1 MRAIICRISEGV
13 SVVRRESTL
22 KVIGQATGFALIG
35 CGWFLGSYE
44 GGPIRPVWFL
54 FVSLGVALI
63 FSARYAYVQ
72 KLAQTE
78 DHWDE
83 ADEVEY
89 DALYGDSNFFDF
101 ADEEHTYSQWLTEK
115 QEEREREEREIETRE
130 AKVADEI
137 LKKLHRDGIESLS
150 EEEKGILN
158 RVSARIRRR
167 RQQGV
172 DF

>member
-1 MRAIICRISEGV
+1 MC
-13 SVVRRESTL
+13 
-22 KVIGQATGFALIG
+22 
-35 CGWFLGSYE
+35 
-44 GGPIRPVWFL
+44 IRD
-54 FVSLGVALI
+54 
-63 FSARYAYVQ
+63 R
-72 KLAQTE
+72 TE